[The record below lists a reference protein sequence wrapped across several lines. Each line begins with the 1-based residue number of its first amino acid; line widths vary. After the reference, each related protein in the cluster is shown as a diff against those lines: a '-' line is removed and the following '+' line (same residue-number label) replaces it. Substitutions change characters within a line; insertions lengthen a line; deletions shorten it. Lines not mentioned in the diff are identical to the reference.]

1 MDELNAITELLYGPG
16 EPMSGSPMTDDQ
28 ALAYA
33 REHCWRT
40 EFCLVRQWLWIDL
53 DVAEAQRIELA
64 KTQRQPALIY
74 AHSVIYDSARRWDVG
89 DFVRTSPLYRFD
101 EGFLFKTLNSIYLL
115 LGDGQRKRAA
125 LETVGRIF

>member
-1 MDELNAITELLYGPG
+1 MDELNAITELLYSPG
-16 EPMSGSPMTDDQ
+16 EPMSGSPMTDEQ

>member
-1 MDELNAITELLYGPG
+1 VDELNAITELLYSPG
-16 EPMSGSPMTDDQ
+16 EPMSGSPMTDEQ

-89 DFVRTSPLYRFD
+89 DFVRTSPLHRFD
-101 EGFLFKTLNSIYLL
+101 EGFLFKTLNSTYVL